1 MKSLT
6 INYLPR
12 EFNSIIWLN
21 LIASGKVGDINLSA
35 HLISPE
41 IPSNLVSFWYLLI
54 YRTFP
59 SELKSCHM
67 TQVFPQCLCTKMITW
82 VSSYCKI
89 SIDYQDYKG
98 ERWKLNI
105 LKWRF
110 SPWWVCLKDGEL
122 DVRGLL
128 SFLNWRAY
136 MGEILIN
143 IVTLGHYKT
152 PKYYVWVCV
161 YFNFLFYNFCNCN
174 LFYNEFY

>member
-21 LIASGKVGDINLSA
+21 LIASGKIGDINLWA

-59 SELKSCHM
+59 SEMKSCHM
-67 TQVFPQCLCTKMITW
+67 IQVFPQCLCIKMITW

-89 SIDYQDYKG
+89 SIDYQDYRG
-98 ERWKLNI
+98 ERSKLNI
-105 LKWRF
+105 LKQRKMQIF
-110 SPWWVCLKDGEL
+110 PWWVCLKDREL

-128 SFLNWRAY
+128 PFLNWRACV
-136 MGEILIN
+136 GEILIN

-152 PKYYVWVCV
+152 PKYYVCVCILQ
-161 YFNFLFYNFCNCN
+161 FSIL
-174 LFYNEFY
+174 